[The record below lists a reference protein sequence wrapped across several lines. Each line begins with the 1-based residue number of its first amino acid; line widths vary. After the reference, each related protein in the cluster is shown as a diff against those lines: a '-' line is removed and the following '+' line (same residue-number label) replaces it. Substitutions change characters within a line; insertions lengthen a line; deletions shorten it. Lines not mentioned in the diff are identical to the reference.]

1 MDQAE
6 IRSKFGDDYTATEV
20 TFRLGIDIRLTRAMA
35 ARFAGNRV
43 LETCTGAGFT
53 TIALADAAAHVI
65 TIEVDPVHQGQAR
78 ANVLRAQLLDKVTFI
93 LGDAMSD
100 QVLDL
105 AAPIDSAFL
114 DPDWAVTG
122 AEHIYRFR
130 HSNMRPPADALLGK
144 VFRRTSNIALVL
156 PPDIDVRELEGL
168 LEHERQSL
176 YLDGQHA
183 LYCLYFGALMRRSG
197 RTEIHV

>member
-1 MDQAE
+1 MNQAE

-35 ARFAGNRV
+35 ERFAGNRV

-105 AAPIDSAFL
+105 AASIDSAFL

-122 AEHIYRFR
+122 SEHIYRFR
-130 HSNMRPPADALLGK
+130 HSNMRPPADALLEKCFVGPRTSRSCFRPTSTLGSWRAFWSTSAK
-144 VFRRTSNIALVL
+144 VFILTASTRSTACTSA
-156 PPDIDVRELEGL
+156 R
-168 LEHERQSL
+168 
-176 YLDGQHA
+176 
-183 LYCLYFGALMRRSG
+183 
-197 RTEIHV
+197 